1 MKQRSQSRPGAW
13 CRRGLRWL
21 GAVVL
26 ILGVTGCSAGYV
38 ARAAYEEARILWRRE
53 SIDDLLARP
62 TVNDATKRKLQLVLD
77 VRRFAAERIG
87 LRVGGSYR
95 SVSTVDGRAVV
106 RLLTASRRD
115 QLEPYT
121 WWFPI
126 VGRVPYK
133 GFFSKPAAIKMAEE
147 LESEGYDTYVR
158 PAIAFST
165 LGWFNDP
172 LPSPLLKHDEVTL
185 AQVIFHEL
193 LHNTVFL
200 PGYTSFDESSATFAG
215 YRAAIEFFCEGERSV
230 SDQCR
235 AATADWQDTLTIS
248 RFFTK
253 SLADLEAF
261 YATKP
266 TGVALERGRER
277 AFAEIRRQFKELKL
291 HPGRYADFSAGPIN
305 NASLLQER
313 IYLHDLDVFDELY
326 REGGSLRAA
335 VRAIR
340 TAVDRGGDPFDRVR
354 EALATSRVRLAGND
368 AQRSSAVSASVSR

>member
-1 MKQRSQSRPGAW
+1 MRW
-13 CRRGLRWL
+13 RRHALAWL
-21 GAVVL
+21 GVGLVL
-26 ILGVTGCSAGYV
+26 VLGAGGCSAGYM

-53 SIDDLLARP
+53 PIPELLARP
-62 TVNDATKRKLQLVLD
+62 AVADATKRKLQLVLD
-77 VRRFAAERIG
+77 VRRFADQRIG

-95 SVSTVDGRAVV
+95 SVSTVDGHAVV
-106 RLLTASRRD
+106 QLLTAARRD

-121 WWFPI
+121 WWFPM

-133 GFFSKPAAIKMAEE
+133 GFFSKPGAIATAED
-147 LESEGYDTYVR
+147 LESKGYDTYVR
-158 PAIAFST
+158 PAMAFST
-165 LGWFNDP
+165 LGWFDDP

-200 PGYTSFDESSATFAG
+200 PGQTSFDESSATFVG

-248 RFFTK
+248 RFFTR
-253 SLADLEAF
+253 SLAELEAF

-266 TGVALERGRER
+266 TGAALERGRER
-277 AFAEIRRQFKELKL
+277 AFAEIRRQFKALKL

-313 IYLHDLDVFDELY
+313 IYLRDLDLFDELY
-326 REGGSLRAA
+326 REAGSLRAT
-335 VRAIR
+335 VQAIR
-340 TAVDRGGDPFDRVR
+340 GAVERGGDPFDRVR
-354 EALATSRVRLAGND
+354 EALAASRVRLV
-368 AQRSSAVSASVSR
+368 SSGD